1 MVPTEKRGGAR
12 LREGL
17 AVVVMHC
24 SGQREEGPPSIQ
36 EIRYPFS
43 LTQQAFRGRF
53 AFRDDT

>member
-1 MVPTEKRGGAR
+1 MPTEKRGGAR

-53 AFRDDT
+53 ALSR